1 MKKLLIAFSL
11 VFVFLGAGG
20 WIIFQKYLEK
30 EKEKSALELKKRQ
43 IELDKTQKAFAEQIK
58 QAPDWKPLGG
68 SQSTSTSPSSTG
80 SRTFLGRS
88 QTGYELW
95 ADKSCVYVKGMTEA
109 DLARLHTNVWSFKN
123 EIKAQTGYTC
133 VLYE

>member
-1 MKKLLIAFSL
+1 MKKLLMAFSL

-20 WIIFQKYLEK
+20 WLVFQKYLEK
-30 EKEKSALELKKRQ
+30 EKEKSALELNKRQ

-58 QAPDWKPLGG
+58 QASDWKPLGG
-68 SQSTSTSPSSTG
+68 SQSTSTSSSSAG

-88 QTGYELW
+88 HTGYELW
-95 ADKSCVYVKGMTEA
+95 ADKNCVYVKGITEA
-109 DLARLHTNVWSFKN
+109 DLARLNTNVWSFKN